1 MTEIGNSL
9 REARIR
15 KGLSIK
21 DVEDRTKVRGRYLEA
36 LENDDFEVLPGPV
49 YVKAFLR
56 TYATFLK
63 LDADALVTQY
73 RSTYHSEHE
82 QLPSVTREVMKT
94 PKGRTRSRSRSQS
107 RSRPAPLTPPG
118 GDKRRGG
125 GQRRSPRGY
134 ALLAFVA
141 IVVVAALAWYYP
153 GRSHKATIDASSL
166 TSSTITSTTSGGPGT
181 SGGTGDS
188 TASTSTSVGSSSSTS
203 AGQTQEASA
212 ATTLPGANLSFKIH
226 VNSGSCWLIVHENSS
241 GGAELYAGTLS
252 AGGELTFASAK
263 AYWVTLGAPEVVTVT
278 LNGKSGPVS
287 GAPGSFLV
295 TETGLQRTESST

>member
-1 MTEIGNSL
+1 MTEIGDSL

-15 KGLSIK
+15 RGLSIK
-21 DVEDRTKVRGRYLEA
+21 DVEDRTKVRGKYLEA

-63 LDADALVTQY
+63 LDADALVAEY

-82 QLPSVTREVMKT
+82 QMPSVTREVMKT

-107 RSRPAPLTPPG
+107 HSRPAPLSPPG
-118 GDKRRGG
+118 GDKRRAGG
-125 GQRRSPRGY
+125 PRRSPRGY
-134 ALLAFVA
+134 ALVAFVA
-141 IVVVAALAWYYP
+141 VVVVAALWWY
-153 GRSHKATIDASSL
+153 GANRNDHKATIDASSL
-166 TSSTITSTTSGGPGT
+166 TSSITSTTTTSLVSG
-181 SGGTGDS
+181 STGDS
-188 TASTSTSVGSSSSTS
+188 LISTSTSAGNSSSTS
-203 AGQTQEASA
+203 AGHTQGTSA
-212 ATTLPGANLSFKIH
+212 ATTLPGANLSFKIQ

-252 AGGELTFASAK
+252 AGGQLTFTSAK
-263 AYWVTLGAPEVVTVT
+263 AYWVTLGAPQVVTVT
-278 LNGKSGPVS
+278 LNGRSGTVS
-287 GAPGSFLV
+287 GAPGSFMV